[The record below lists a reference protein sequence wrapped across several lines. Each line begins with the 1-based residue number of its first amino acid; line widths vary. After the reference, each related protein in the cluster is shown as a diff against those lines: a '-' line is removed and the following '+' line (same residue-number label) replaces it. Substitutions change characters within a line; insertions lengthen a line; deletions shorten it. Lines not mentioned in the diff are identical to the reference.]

1 MKKIL
6 ITGGCGFIGSNLVE
20 HLLKKGYSI
29 KVFDKYNF
37 NNNWGWLEESK
48 YKKDL
53 EVVLGDIRDFDS
65 ILNASKDCKSII
77 HLAAL
82 IGIPYSYISPLAYIK
97 TNIEGTYNVLE
108 CSKINNFDN
117 IIITSTSEVYG
128 SAEKV
133 PINEGHRLLGQ
144 SPYSASKIG
153 ADQLAISYYKS
164 FDCPIKLIRPFNTF
178 GPRQSARAVIPTILS
193 QCYENKSIKIGN
205 INTTRDFTYVSDLC
219 NAYEK
224 FLNCKKKTAFGN
236 IFNIGNNNEISIIE
250 LINLIQKI
258 CKTNKKIVH
267 ESSRKRKKLSEVSR
281 LRCDSTAF
289 QNLTSWRPKI
299 SLVEGLCIFKDW
311 YVNNRKYYKSNQYN
325 V

>member
-20 HLLKKGYSI
+20 HLLQKGYSI
-29 KVFDKYNF
+29 KVYDKYNF
-37 NNNWGWLEESK
+37 NNDWGWLEKSK

-108 CSKINNFDN
+108 CSKFNNFDN

-133 PINEGHRLLGQ
+133 PISEDHRLLGQ

-153 ADQLAISYYKS
+153 ADQLAMSYYKS
-164 FDCPIKLIRPFNTF
+164 FDFPIKLIRPFNTF

-193 QCYENKSIKIGN
+193 QCYENKLIKIGN

-219 NAYEK
+219 SAYEK
-224 FLNCKKKTAFGN
+224 FLNCKKKNAFGN
-236 IFNIGNNNEISIIE
+236 IFNIGNNSEISIIE

-258 CKTNKKIVH
+258 CKTNKKIIYDK
-267 ESSRKRKKLSEVSR
+267 SRKRKKSSEVSR
-281 LRCDSTAF
+281 LRCDPTAF
-289 QNLTSWRPKI
+289 QKLTSWKPKV
-299 SLVEGLCIFKDW
+299 SLTEGLYKFNDW
-311 YVNNRKYYKSNQYN
+311 YVNNKKYYKPNQYN

>member
-37 NNNWGWLEESK
+37 NNDWGWLEKSK

-65 ILNASKDCKSII
+65 VFNASKDCKSII

-108 CSKINNFDN
+108 CSKFNNFDN

-133 PINEGHRLLGQ
+133 PISEDHRLLGQ

-153 ADQLAISYYKS
+153 ADQLAMSYYKS
-164 FDCPIKLIRPFNTF
+164 FDFPIKLIRPFNTF

-193 QCYENKSIKIGN
+193 QCYENMSIKIGN
-205 INTTRDFTYVSDLC
+205 IDTTRDFTYVSDLC

-224 FLNCKKKTAFGN
+224 FLNCKKKNAFGN

-258 CKTNKKIVH
+258 CKTNKKIIYDK
-267 ESSRKRKKLSEVSR
+267 SRKRKKSSEVSR

-289 QNLTSWRPKI
+289 QNLTSWKPKV
-299 SLVEGLCIFKDW
+299 SLTEGLYKFNDW
-311 YVNNRKYYKSNQYN
+311 YVNNKKYYKPNQYN